1 MAESIRTQDIMSV
14 GTRVSWAAV
23 LAGAAIAITV
33 FVFMSILGVALGLTI
48 SHDVDEEN
56 LALGAAVWSIV
67 SLLVSLFL
75 GGYVV
80 SLSTAGETKGEAL
93 MYGVLLWA
101 TLFVVLTV
109 LSAAGV
115 SLGLAGMM
123 NDVNLSRGQPT
134 VSPTERAERLREAG
148 FTDRQIKVFS
158 DLGDR
163 TRHVS
168 PTTTAWWTVGGMFL
182 ALIASL
188 LGAVTGAGPTLVL
201 RSLGFPGTPV
211 LTTKSMA
218 DAVETHR

>member
-1 MAESIRTQDIMSV
+1 MAESIRTQDVMSV
-14 GTRVSWAAV
+14 GTRVSWSAI

-33 FVFMSILGVALGLTI
+33 FVFLSILGVALGLTI
-48 SHDVDEEN
+48 SHDVAEEN
-56 LALGAAVWSIV
+56 LAAGAAIWSIV
-67 SLLVSLFL
+67 SLLVALFL
-75 GGYVV
+75 GGYVA

-123 NDVNLSRGQPT
+123 NDVNLSRGQPA
-134 VSPTERAERLREAG
+134 VNPAERTERLREAG
-148 FTDRQIKVFS
+148 FSEKQIKVFS
-158 DLGDR
+158 DFGDR
-163 TRHVS
+163 ARQVS

-211 LTTKSMA
+211 LTTRSVA
-218 DAVETHR
+218 ESVEARR